1 MRFEL
6 TTLVDITQTNA
17 RRGDDVYQCNQ
28 QQNFLTLFQS
38 ISLRAN
44 PIITRKPEKQK
55 QNISNMNFGKQYT
68 GVHSVWSL
76 QFEFENESQHSLEM
90 LNSDINFVP
99 VINNLDETADFEL
112 SAFVTENPQI
122 SNIFF
127 IERDK

>member
-1 MRFEL
+1 
-6 TTLVDITQTNA
+6 
-17 RRGDDVYQCNQ
+17 
-28 QQNFLTLFQS
+28 
-38 ISLRAN
+38 
-44 PIITRKPEKQK
+44 
-55 QNISNMNFGKQYT
+55 MNFGKQYT

-90 LNSDINFVP
+90 LNNDVNFVP

>member
-6 TTLVDITQTNA
+6 KTLVDITQTNA
-17 RRGDDVYQCNQ
+17 RRGDDVYQCHQ
-28 QQNFLTLFQS
+28 QQNFLTLFQT

-44 PIITRKPEKQK
+44 PFITHKPTVQK
-55 QNISNMNFGKQYT
+55 QNISNMSFGKHHT

-76 QFEFENESQHSLEM
+76 EFEFENESQHSLEM
-90 LNSDINFVP
+90 LNSDVNFVP

-112 SAFVTENPQI
+112 PAFVTEDPQI

-127 IERDK
+127 IKRDK